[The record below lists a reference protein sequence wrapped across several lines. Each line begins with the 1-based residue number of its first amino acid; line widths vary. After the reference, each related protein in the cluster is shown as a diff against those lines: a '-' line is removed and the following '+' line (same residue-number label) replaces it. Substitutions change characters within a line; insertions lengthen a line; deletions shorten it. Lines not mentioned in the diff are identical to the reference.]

1 MRKNFVKLFMCS
13 ALVLVSIPV
22 PAQELSKQD
31 VMNTVKRVAD
41 HVIRN
46 TTYQYYDRATGELIA
61 DLQKHGYNR
70 NVVPQNGYNDW
81 KYWNGVIHIGFNRL
95 GEETGIDRYKNFARK
110 NFEFF
115 FKDYEYLKSVYDGKN
130 HWGFPLAQA
139 VKITELDDCG
149 AMGASL
155 IELYMT
161 DKKPA
166 YKTWIDAATEHIMKK
181 QARLQDSI
189 FARPHPHR
197 NTVWAD
203 DLYMSVPF
211 LARMGILTG
220 NAAYFDEAV
229 RQIGLFNKY
238 LFDER
243 AGLMWHCYYDD
254 TKVNG
259 GTFWGRCNGWMM
271 MATADLLRLLPV
283 DHPRRAEVIVLLKR
297 QILNAAQYQSPTG
310 LWHQILNKEDS
321 YLETSCT
328 AMFAYSVALA
338 VNQRWIDKRYATI
351 AIAGWKGITTQ
362 ITPQGE
368 VTGICA
374 GTGIGND
381 IRFYYDR
388 PAPFNDIH
396 GLGSIFLAGIEVGKL
411 LND

>member
-1 MRKNFVKLFMCS
+1 MMKYFYYFILTMMSTSVF
-13 ALVLVSIPV
+13 
-22 PAQELSKQD
+22 AQNLTKQD
-31 VMNTVKRVAD
+31 VLNTVGKVAD
-41 HVIRN
+41 NVIKN
-46 TTYQYYDRATGELIA
+46 TTCLYYDRETGELIA
-61 DLQKHGYNR
+61 DLQKYGYNR

-95 GEETGIDRYKNFARK
+95 GEETGRDRYKNFARK

-155 IELYMT
+155 IELYMI

-166 YKTWIDAATEHIMKK
+166 YKTWIDAAAEHIMKK
-181 QARLQDSI
+181 QLRLPEGILARL
-189 FARPHPHR
+189 HPHR

-211 LARMGILTG
+211 LARMGVLTG
-220 NAAYFDEAV
+220 KMEYFDEAV
-229 RQIGLFNKY
+229 RQVVLFNKY

-243 AGLMWHCYYDD
+243 VGLMWHCYYDD
-254 TKVNG
+254 IKVNG

-271 MATADLLRLLPV
+271 MATADLLQLLPA

-297 QILNAAQYQSPTG
+297 QILNIAQYQSQTG
-310 LWHQILNKEDS
+310 LWHQVLNKEDS

-328 AMFAYSVALA
+328 AMFTYSVALA
-338 VNQRWIDKRYATI
+338 VNNGWIEPRYQTI
-351 AIAGWKGITTQ
+351 AIKGWRGILTQ
-362 ITPQGE
+362 ITPAGA
-368 VTGICA
+368 VTNICE
-374 GTGIGND
+374 GTGIGDD
-381 IRFYYDR
+381 IKFYYDR

-396 GLGSIFLAGIEVGKL
+396 GLGSIFLAGIEVSKL
-411 LND
+411 LKN